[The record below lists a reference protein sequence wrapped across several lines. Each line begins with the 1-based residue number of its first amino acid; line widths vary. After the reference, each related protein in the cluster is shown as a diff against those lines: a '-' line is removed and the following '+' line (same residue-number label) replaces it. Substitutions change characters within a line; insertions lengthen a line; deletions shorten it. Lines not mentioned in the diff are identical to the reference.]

1 MPRASRF
8 RLGLFRSTLLLTG
21 LGLSIGLVGRPALGE
36 ETAPRLRLFPLRA
49 AVAAPVA
56 APAAEA
62 PVAEAPAAE
71 NAVAPAEASQ
81 VSEEATHRQTTII
94 QANVEG
100 QPQTSVTSFCLTP
113 DDRILAG
120 CAGESGE
127 IRVFDKEGKFV
138 ETWSIPVKPDALY
151 ARADGTIFL
160 AGEGQ
165 VVQLSKTGRILLQKE
180 APHAAELNANP
191 DKLREQ
197 IVAQAKQRSDTMA
210 RQTKQFDDM
219 IARSDKEIASLKEQL
234 AALPLATDEAD
245 EGADGDAAAQS
256 KPAGAR
262 AKARKQQL
270 ERRIAMHEQRKTQYE
285 AVKAQWA
292 EIAKQ
297 NPPAELTEEQIDA
310 QVKASLAATM
320 KVSSISA
327 TDDEV
332 YLATRMAVGYGFQIW
347 KTDDQLENA
356 KSIVTELRGCC
367 GQMDVK
373 ANANGVYVAEN
384 SRHRVCRYDREGTL
398 ITAWGEGAR
407 SGLEGFGSC
416 CNPMNVAFGPDDVVY
431 TAEDNTGRIKR
442 YSPDGKLLSWV
453 GNVDLVPGCK
463 NCSIAVNHD
472 GSQVYMLDITRNHI
486 VRMDEKQTSESTQ
499 AAEGDKTAALDTS
512 GR

>member
-1 MPRASRF
+1 VEPPAAS
-8 RLGLFRSTLLLTG
+8 
-21 LGLSIGLVGRPALGE
+21 P
-36 ETAPRLRLFPLRA
+36 
-49 AVAAPVA
+49 VAA

-62 PVAEAPAAE
+62 PAAE
-71 NAVAPAEASQ
+71 NENAAADANA
-81 VSEEATHRQTTII
+81 VSEEPTHRQTTII

-100 QPQTSVTSFCLTP
+100 QPQTSITSFCLTP

-138 ETWSIPVKPDALY
+138 ETWSIPVKPDAIY

-180 APHAAELNANP
+180 APHAADLNANP
-191 DKLREQ
+191 QQLREQ
-197 IVAQAKQRSDTMA
+197 ILAQAKQRADMMS

-234 AALPLATDEAD
+234 AALK
-245 EGADGDAAAQS
+245 GANDSDAANQ
-256 KPAGAR
+256 PAAAAAR
-262 AKARKQQL
+262 AKARQTQL

-292 EIAKQ
+292 QIAQQ

-310 QVKASLAATM
+310 QVKASLAQTM

-347 KTDDQLENA
+347 KTDDQFENA

-367 GQMDVK
+367 GQMEVK

-398 ITAWGEGAR
+398 VTAWGESAR
-407 SGLEGFGSC
+407 NGLEGFGSC
-416 CNPMNVAFGPDDVVY
+416 CNPMNVAFGPDDAVY

-442 YSPDGKLLSWV
+442 YSPDGKLLGLV

-463 NCSIAVNHD
+463 NCSISVNHD

-486 VRMDEKQTSESTQ
+486 VRMDEKPAGEKTP
-499 AAEGDKTAALDTS
+499 AAEGDKTASLDVN
-512 GR
+512 GG

>member
-1 MPRASRF
+1 MPRARRF
-8 RLGLFRSTLLLTG
+8 RLGLFRSTLLFTG
-21 LGLSIGLVGRPALGE
+21 LGLSVGLVGRPAFGE
-36 ETAPRLRLFPLRA
+36 EAAPPRLRLLTLRP
-49 AVAAPVA
+49 AVE
-56 APAAEA
+56 APAAA
-62 PVAEAPAAE
+62 TAAEAPAAE
-71 NAVAPAEASQ
+71 NASAPAEANQ
-81 VSEEATHRQTTII
+81 VSEQPTHRQTTII

-100 QPQTSVTSFCLTP
+100 QPQTSITSFCLTP

-120 CAGESGE
+120 CAGEAGE
-127 IRVFDKEGKFV
+127 IRVFDKEGKYV
-138 ETWSIPVKPDALY
+138 ETWSIPVKPDALF

-165 VVQLSKTGRILLQKE
+165 VVQLSKTGRILLQKD
-180 APHAAELNANP
+180 APHTAELNANP
-191 DKLREQ
+191 GQLREQ
-197 IVAQAKQRSDTMA
+197 IVAQAKQRADMMA

-219 IARSDKEIASLKEQL
+219 IARSDKEIVSLKEQL
-234 AALPLATDEAD
+234 AALKEAND
-245 EGADGDAAAQS
+245 SGDGDADDQSAA
-256 KPAGAR
+256 AARR
-262 AKARKQQL
+262 AKVRQTQL
-270 ERRIAMHEQRKTQYE
+270 ERRISMHEQRIKQYE
-285 AVKAQWA
+285 AVKEQWA
-292 EIAKQ
+292 QIAKQ

-310 QVKASLAATM
+310 QVKASLAQTM
-320 KVSSISA
+320 KASSISA

-347 KTDDQLENA
+347 KTDDQFENA

-384 SRHRVCRYDREGTL
+384 SRHRVCRYDSEGTL
-398 ITAWGEGAR
+398 VTAWGEGAR

-416 CNPMNVAFGPDDVVY
+416 CNPMNVAFGPDAVVY

-486 VRMDEKQTSESTQ
+486 VRMDEKPASESAP
-499 AAEGDKTAALDTS
+499 AAEGDKTAALDVN
-512 GR
+512 GG

>member
-1 MPRASRF
+1 
-8 RLGLFRSTLLLTG
+8 
-21 LGLSIGLVGRPALGE
+21 
-36 ETAPRLRLFPLRA
+36 
-49 AVAAPVA
+49 VA
-56 APAAEA
+56 APAA
-62 PVAEAPAAE
+62 APAADPPAAE
-71 NAVAPAEASQ
+71 GAIAPAEANQ
-81 VSEEATHRQTTII
+81 VSEQPTHRQTTII

-100 QPQTSVTSFCLTP
+100 QPQTSITSFCLTP

-120 CAGESGE
+120 CASESGE

-138 ETWSIPVKPDALY
+138 EAWSIPVKPDALF

-165 VVQLSKTGRILLQKE
+165 VVQLSKTGSILLQKE

-191 DKLREQ
+191 QQLRDQ
-197 IVAQAKQRSDTMA
+197 IVAQAKQRAEAMA
-210 RQTKQFDDM
+210 QQTKQFDDM
-219 IARSDKEIASLKEQL
+219 IARSDTEIASLNEQL
-234 AALPLATDEAD
+234 AALKEAN
-245 EGADGDAAAQS
+245 ESGNGDAADQS
-256 KPAGAR
+256 KEAAR
-262 AKARKQQL
+262 AKARQTQL

-292 EIAKQ
+292 QIAKQ

-310 QVKASLAATM
+310 QVKASLAQTM

-327 TDDEV
+327 TDNEV
-332 YLATRMAVGYGFQIW
+332 YLATRMAAGYGFQIW
-347 KTDDQLENA
+347 KTDDQFENV

-384 SRHRVCRYDREGTL
+384 SRHRVCRYDAEGTL
-398 ITAWGEGAR
+398 ITAWGESAR
-407 SGLEGFGSC
+407 NGLEGFGSC
-416 CNPMNVAFGPDDVVY
+416 CNPMNVAFGPDGVVY

-442 YSPDGKLLSWV
+442 YSPDGKLLSLV

-486 VRMDEKQTSESTQ
+486 VRMDEKPASEQ
-499 AAEGDKTAALDTS
+499 APAAEGDRTAALDSS